1 MKEVEREFFLLH
13 PLEALEKILGKIL
26 FYQGAGGRIVEA
38 EAYLGEEDPGSFAY
52 KGRRGIKRDALYRP
66 PGSLF
71 LYKVHGHVLL
81 NIIFL
86 EEGRPGAILI
96 RALEPTMGLEEMRR
110 RRKKLDLREL
120 CSGPGKLT
128 QALGMDLSLD
138 GSLINLGP
146 VKLLEGKLRE
156 NEEIGF
162 SGRIGIREGKQLP
175 YRAFIKNSDFLS
187 RRGDSNP

>member
-1 MKEVEREFFLLH
+1 MKEVKREFFLLD
-13 PLEALEKILGKIL
+13 PLQALRKILGKLL
-26 FYQGAGGRIVEA
+26 FYKGAGGRIVEA
-38 EAYLGEEDPGSFAY
+38 EAYLGEDDPGSFAY
-52 KGRRGIKRDALYRP
+52 RGRRGAKRDALYRP

-86 EEGRPGAILI
+86 EEDRPGAILI
-96 RALEPTMGLEEMRR
+96 RALEPIMGIDEMKR
-110 RRKKLDLREL
+110 RRKKRDLREL

-138 GSLINLGP
+138 GTVVNLGP
-146 VKLLEGKLRE
+146 VKLLEGGLRQG
-156 NEEIGF
+156 EEIGF

-187 RRGDSNP
+187 RRGDLNP